1 MEAIEHLRVDG
12 IEKGPSQLTKLPES
26 LGSLKALKIL
36 MLNDCD
42 VLLQVFCIIC
52 ISRSSIS
59 RAETVA
65 DKSLSIDLLFA
76 APLNFRSHVFL
87 DDHIHR
93 GTSCWS
99 RTI

>member
-42 VLLQVFCIIC
+42 VLLQVFCIIR

-65 DKSLSIDLLFA
+65 DKSLSFDLLFE
-76 APLNFRSHVFL
+76 APLNVRSHVYV
-87 DDHIHR
+87 DDHIR
-93 GTSCWS
+93 GGTSCWS